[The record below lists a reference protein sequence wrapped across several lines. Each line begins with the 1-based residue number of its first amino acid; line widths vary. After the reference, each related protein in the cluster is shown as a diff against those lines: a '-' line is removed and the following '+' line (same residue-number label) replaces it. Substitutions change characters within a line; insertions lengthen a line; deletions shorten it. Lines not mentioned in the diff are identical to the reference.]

1 MIENKQDDFKQDED
15 NRKLVLVGVK
25 YSNFNKKLELLH
37 SKDIEILEKFGIN
50 HEIEDEIC
58 FSCGAEKLNFFYS
71 KNTNERTLAEEKRGY
86 LKCKCFSCNF
96 SGDII
101 DIARVVEPSL
111 KFKKT
116 GEIVNFLL
124 SKEFLERPNKI
135 DVNRQY
141 TTIKKVRKKQKNE
154 KKILTYYNIINTFI
168 VNFKLHKTEEIENYL
183 YSRGFIKEDLKLM
196 NGYLGLEEWGEYR
209 NIIFPCSD
217 YSFIR
222 RLIKDYYAKEDIEKK
237 KKVRYINSYNLEKT
251 THHCYLLEMLRSRRI
266 IENSF
271 YNIYVCEGVFDTLT
285 VRVALKNK
293 CLAFSTGGAV
303 STQNLIATRIKE
315 VAEEVFRKTSKKL
328 NIILL
333 FDNDNAG
340 EKGQEKLYNLIKDC
354 DYINVYKNFVPML
367 LKSYKDINEAF
378 TKDRETFIT
387 NLEIIDKNLR
397 GTII

>member
-1 MIENKQDDFKQDED
+1 MIENKQDDFKQ
-15 NRKLVLVGVK
+15 NTKFVGVR
-25 YSNFNKKLELLH
+25 YTNFNKKLELLH

-71 KNTNERTLAEEKRGY
+71 KNTNERTLGEEKRGY

-96 SGDII
+96 NGDVI

-124 SKEFLERPNKI
+124 SKEFLERPSKI
-135 DVNRQY
+135 DTNREY
-141 TTIKKVRKKQKNE
+141 TSIKKVRKKEKNE
-154 KKILTYYNIINTFI
+154 KKLITYYNIINTFI
-168 VNFKLHKTEEIENYL
+168 VNFKFHRTEEINQYL
-183 YSRGFIKEDLKLM
+183 YSRGFIDEDIKYM
-196 NGYLGLEEWGEYR
+196 KGYVGLEEWGEYR

-222 RLIKDYYAKEDIEKK
+222 RLIKDYYAKDDTEKK
-237 KKVRYINSYNLEKT
+237 KKIRYINSYNLERT
-251 THHCYLLEMLRSRRI
+251 THHCYLLEMIRSRRI
-266 IENSF
+266 IENNF
-271 YNIYVCEGVFDTLT
+271 FNIYVCEGTFDTLT
-285 VRVALKNK
+285 VRVALQNK
-293 CLAFSTGGAV
+293 CLAFSSGGAT
-303 STQNLIATRIKE
+303 STQNLIANRIRE
-315 VAEEVFRKTSKKL
+315 VAEEVFRKTNKKL
-328 NIILL
+328 NIILM

-354 DYINVYKNFVPML
+354 DYINVYKNFVPLL
-367 LKSYKDINEAF
+367 LKEHKDINEAF
-378 TKDRETFIT
+378 TKNREAFIT

>member
-1 MIENKQDDFKQDED
+1 MIENKQDDYKQDED
-15 NRKLVLVGVK
+15 NRKLVGVK

-37 SKDIEILEKFGIN
+37 QKDIEILEKFGIN
-50 HEIEDEIC
+50 HDIEDEIC
-58 FSCGAEKLNFFYS
+58 FNCGAEKLNFFYS

-86 LKCKCFSCNF
+86 LKCKCFNCNF
-96 SGDII
+96 TGDVI

-111 KFKKT
+111 KLKKT

-168 VNFKLHKTEEIENYL
+168 VNFKLHRTEEIENYL
-183 YSRGFIKEDLKLM
+183 YSRGFIKEDFKLM
-196 NGYLGLEEWGEYR
+196 NGYVGLEEWGEYR

-251 THHCYLLEMLRSRRI
+251 THHCYLLEMIRSRRI
-266 IENSF
+266 IENNF
-271 YNIYVCEGVFDTLT
+271 FNIYVCEGVFDTLT

-293 CLAFSTGGAV
+293 CLSFSTGGAV
-303 STQNLIATRIKE
+303 STQDLIANRIKE

-340 EKGQEKLYNLIKDC
+340 EKGQEKLYNLIKNYE
-354 DYINVYKNFVPML
+354 YINVYKNFVPLL
-367 LKSYKDINEAF
+367 LKECKDINEAF

>member
-15 NRKLVLVGVK
+15 NRKLVGVK
-25 YSNFNKKLELLH
+25 YTNFNKKLELLH
-37 SKDIEILEKFGIN
+37 QKDIEILEKFGIN

-58 FSCGAEKLNFFYS
+58 FNCGAEKLNFFYS
-71 KNTNERTLAEEKRGY
+71 KNINERTQAEEKRGY
-86 LKCKCFSCNF
+86 LKCKCFNCNF
-96 SGDII
+96 TGDVI

-111 KFKKT
+111 KLKKT

-168 VNFKLHKTEEIENYL
+168 VNFKLHRTEEIENYL
-183 YSRGFIKEDLKLM
+183 YSRGFIKEDFKLM
-196 NGYLGLEEWGEYR
+196 NGYVGLEEWGEYR

-251 THHCYLLEMLRSRRI
+251 THHCYLLEMIRSRRI
-266 IENSF
+266 IENNF
-271 YNIYVCEGVFDTLT
+271 FNIYVCEGVFDTLT
-285 VRVALKNK
+285 VRVALQNK
-293 CLAFSTGGAV
+293 CLTFSSGGANI
-303 STQNLIATRIKE
+303 TQDLIANRIKE

-333 FDNDNAG
+333 FDNDQVG

-354 DYINVYKNFVPML
+354 EYINVYKNFVPLL
-367 LKSYKDINEAF
+367 LKNSKDINEAF

-387 NLEIIDKNLR
+387 NLQIIDKNLR

>member
-1 MIENKQDDFKQDED
+1 MIENKQNDFKQDED
-15 NRKLVLVGVK
+15 NRKLVGVK
-25 YSNFNKKLELLH
+25 YTNFNKKLELLH

-50 HEIEDEIC
+50 HEIENEIC

-86 LKCKCFSCNF
+86 LKCKCFSCDF

-141 TTIKKVRKKQKNE
+141 STIKKVRKKQKNE

-168 VNFKLHKTEEIENYL
+168 VNFKLHRTEEIEKYL
-183 YSRGFIKEDLKLM
+183 YSRGFIKEDFKLM
-196 NGYLGLEEWGEYR
+196 NGYVGLEEWGEYR

-222 RLIKDYYAKEDIEKK
+222 RLIKDYYAKEDTEKK

-251 THHCYLLEMLRSRRI
+251 THHCYLLEMIRSRRI
-266 IENSF
+266 IENNF
-271 YNIYVCEGVFDTLT
+271 FNIYVCEGVFDTLT
-285 VRVALKNK
+285 VRVALQNK
-293 CLAFSTGGAV
+293 CLTFSSGGAT

-315 VAEEVFRKTSKKL
+315 VAEEVFRKTNKKL
-328 NIILL
+328 NIVLL
-333 FDNDNAG
+333 FDNDKAG
-340 EKGQEKLYNLIKDC
+340 EKGQEKLYNLIKGYE
-354 DYINVYKNFVPML
+354 YINVYKNFVPLL
-367 LKSYKDINEAF
+367 LKECKDINEAF

-387 NLEIIDKNLR
+387 NLQIIDKNLR

>member
-1 MIENKQDDFKQDED
+1 MIENKQDDYKQDND
-15 NRKLVLVGVK
+15 NRKLVGVK
-25 YSNFNKKLELLH
+25 YTNFNKKLELLH

-58 FSCGAEKLNFFYS
+58 FVCGAEKLNFFYS

-86 LKCKCFSCNF
+86 LKCKCFNCNF
-96 SGDII
+96 TGDII
-101 DIARVVEPSL
+101 DIARKLDPFL
-111 KFKKT
+111 KDKRN
-116 GEIVNFLL
+116 GEIIDFLL

-168 VNFKLHKTEEIENYL
+168 VNFKLHRTEEIENYL
-183 YSRGFIKEDLKLM
+183 YSRGFIKEDFKLM
-196 NGYLGLEEWGEYR
+196 NGYVGLEEWGEYR

-251 THHCYLLEMLRSRRI
+251 THHCYLLEMIRSRRI
-266 IENSF
+266 IENGF

-285 VRVALKNK
+285 VRVALQNK
-293 CLAFSTGGAV
+293 SLAFSTGGAV
-303 STQNLIATRIKE
+303 STQNLIANRIKE
-315 VAEEVFRKTSKKL
+315 VAEEVFGKSSKKL

-354 DYINVYKNFVPML
+354 EYINVYKNFVPLL
-367 LKSYKDINEAF
+367 LKNNKDINEAF

-397 GTII
+397 GTIT

>member
-1 MIENKQDDFKQDED
+1 MIENKQNDFKQDED
-15 NRKLVLVGVK
+15 NRKMVGVK
-25 YSNFNKKLELLH
+25 YTNFNKKLELLH

-58 FSCGAEKLNFFYS
+58 FVCGAEKLNFFYG
-71 KNTNERTLAEEKRGY
+71 KNTNEKTLAEEKRGY
-86 LKCKCFSCNF
+86 LKCKCFNCNF
-96 SGDII
+96 IGDVI
-101 DIARVVEPSL
+101 DIARKLDPFL
-111 KFKKT
+111 KNKRN
-116 GEIVNFLL
+116 GEIIDFLL

-168 VNFKLHKTEEIENYL
+168 VNFKLHRTEEIENYL
-183 YSRGFIKEDLKLM
+183 YSRGFIKEDFKLM
-196 NGYLGLEEWGEYR
+196 NGYVGLEEWGEYR

-251 THHCYLLEMLRSRRI
+251 THHCYLLEMIRSRRI
-266 IENSF
+266 IENNF
-271 YNIYVCEGVFDTLT
+271 FNIYVCEGVFDTLT

-293 CLAFSTGGAV
+293 CLSFSTGGAV
-303 STQNLIATRIKE
+303 STQDLIANRIKE

-340 EKGQEKLYNLIKDC
+340 EKGQEKLYNLIKNC
-354 DYINVYKNFVPML
+354 EYINVYKNFVPML
-367 LKSYKDINEAF
+367 LKEYKDINEAF

-387 NLEIIDKNLR
+387 NLQIIDKNLR
-397 GTII
+397 GTIT

>member
-1 MIENKQDDFKQDED
+1 MIENKQDDYKQDND
-15 NRKLVLVGVK
+15 NRKLVGVK
-25 YSNFNKKLELLH
+25 YTNFNKKLELLH

-58 FSCGAEKLNFFYS
+58 FNCGVEKLNFFYS
-71 KNTNERTLAEEKRGY
+71 KNVNERTQAEEKRGY
-86 LKCKCFSCNF
+86 LKCKCFNCNF
-96 SGDII
+96 TGDVI
-101 DIARVVEPSL
+101 DIARKLDPFL
-111 KFKKT
+111 KNKRN
-116 GEIVNFLL
+116 GEIIDFLL
-124 SKEFLERPNKI
+124 SKEFLNRPNKI

-168 VNFKLHKTEEIENYL
+168 VNFKLHRTEEIENYL
-183 YSRGFIKEDLKLM
+183 YSRGFIKEDFKLM
-196 NGYLGLEEWGEYR
+196 NGYVGLEEWGEYR

-222 RLIKDYYAKEDIEKK
+222 RLIKDYYSKNDTEKK
-237 KKVRYINSYNLEKT
+237 KKVRYINSYNLERT
-251 THHCYLLEMLRSRRI
+251 LHHCYLLEMIRSRRI
-266 IENSF
+266 IENDF

-285 VRVALKNK
+285 VRVALKNQ

-303 STQNLIATRIKE
+303 STQNLIANRIKE

-340 EKGQEKLYNLIKDC
+340 EKGQEKLYNLIKNC
-354 DYINVYKNFVPML
+354 EYINVYKNFVPML
-367 LKSYKDINEAF
+367 LKEYKDINEAF

-387 NLEIIDKNLR
+387 NLQIIDKNLR

>member
-1 MIENKQDDFKQDED
+1 LIENKQDDFKQ
-15 NRKLVLVGVK
+15 NIKYVGVK
-25 YSNFNKKLELLH
+25 YNNFNKKLELLH

-50 HEIEDEIC
+50 HEIENEFC
-58 FSCGAEKLNFFYS
+58 FNCGAEKLNFFYS
-71 KNTNERTLAEEKRGY
+71 RNINTDTQGEEKRGY

-96 SGDII
+96 NGDII

-135 DVNRQY
+135 DTNREY
-141 TTIKKVRKKQKNE
+141 TSIKKVRKKE
-154 KKILTYYNIINTFI
+154 KIDKKFLTYYNVINTFI
-168 VNFKLHKTEEIENYL
+168 VNFKFHRTEEIENYL
-183 YSRGFIKEDLKLM
+183 YSRGFIKEDFKLM
-196 NGYLGLEEWGEYR
+196 NGYIGLEEWGEYK

-222 RLIKDYYAKEDIEKK
+222 RLIKDYYAKEDTEKK
-237 KKVRYINSYNLEKT
+237 KKIRYINSYNLEKT
-251 THHCYLLEMLRSRRI
+251 THHCYLLEMIRSRRI
-266 IENSF
+266 IENGF
-271 YNIYVCEGVFDTLT
+271 YNIYVCEGVFDTLS

-303 STQNLIATRIKE
+303 STQNLIVNRIKE
-315 VAEEVFRKTSKKL
+315 VAEEVYLKENKKI
-328 NIILL
+328 NIVLL
-333 FDNDNAG
+333 FDNDNVGAR
-340 EKGQEKLYNLIKDC
+340 GQEKLYNLLKDYE
-354 DYINVYKNFVPML
+354 YINVYKNFVPML
-367 LKSYKDINEAF
+367 LKECKDINEAF
-378 TKDRETFIT
+378 TKDREIFIT

>member
-1 MIENKQDDFKQDED
+1 MIENKQDDFKQ
-15 NRKLVLVGVK
+15 NIKYVGVK
-25 YSNFNKKLELLH
+25 YNNFNKKLELLH

-50 HEIEDEIC
+50 HEIENEFC
-58 FSCGAEKLNFFYS
+58 FNCGAEKLNFFYS
-71 KNTNERTLAEEKRGY
+71 RNINTYTQGEEKRGY

-96 SGDII
+96 NGDII

-135 DVNRQY
+135 DTNREY
-141 TTIKKVRKKQKNE
+141 TSIKKVRKKE
-154 KKILTYYNIINTFI
+154 KIDKKFLTYYNVMNTFI
-168 VNFKLHKTEEIENYL
+168 VNFKFHRTEEIENYL
-183 YSRGFIKEDLKLM
+183 YSRGFIKEDFKLM
-196 NGYLGLEEWGEYR
+196 NGYIGLEEWGEYK

-222 RLIKDYYAKEDIEKK
+222 RLIKDYYAKEDTEKK
-237 KKVRYINSYNLEKT
+237 KKIRYINSYNLEKT
-251 THHCYLLEMLRSRRI
+251 THHCYLLEMIRGRRI
-266 IENSF
+266 IENGF

-303 STQNLIATRIKE
+303 STQNLIVNRIKE
-315 VAEEVFRKTSKKL
+315 VAEEVYLKENKKI
-328 NIILL
+328 NIVLL
-333 FDNDNAG
+333 FDNDNVGAR
-340 EKGQEKLYNLIKDC
+340 GQEKLYNLLKDYE
-354 DYINVYKNFVPML
+354 YINVYKNFVPML
-367 LKSYKDINEAF
+367 LKECKDINEAF
-378 TKDRETFIT
+378 TKDREIFIT

>member
-1 MIENKQDDFKQDED
+1 MIENKQDDFKQD
-15 NRKLVLVGVK
+15 NRKLVGVK
-25 YSNFNKKLELLH
+25 YNNFNKKLELLH

-50 HEIEDEIC
+50 HEIENEIC

-71 KNTNERTLAEEKRGY
+71 KNTNERTQAEEKRGY
-86 LKCKCFSCNF
+86 LKCKCFNCDF

-154 KKILTYYNIINTFI
+154 KKLITYYNIINTFI
-168 VNFKLHKTEEIENYL
+168 VNFKLHRTEEINQYL
-183 YSRGFIKEDLKLM
+183 YSRGFTDEDINYMK
-196 NGYLGLEEWGEYR
+196 GYVGLEEWGEYR

-251 THHCYLLEMLRSRRI
+251 THHCYLLEMIRSRRI
-266 IENSF
+266 IENNF
-271 YNIYVCEGVFDTLT
+271 FNIYVCEGVFDTLT

-303 STQNLIATRIKE
+303 STQDLIANRIKE
-315 VAEEVFRKTSKKL
+315 VAEEVYIKTNKKL
-328 NIILL
+328 NIVLL
-333 FDNDNAG
+333 FDNDKAG

-367 LKSYKDINEAF
+367 LKNYKDINEAF
-378 TKDRETFIT
+378 TKEREIFIT
-387 NLEIIDKNLR
+387 NLKIIDKNL
-397 GTII
+397 

>member
-1 MIENKQDDFKQDED
+1 MIENKQDND
-15 NRKLVLVGVK
+15 NRKLVGVK
-25 YSNFNKKLELLH
+25 YTNFNKKLELLH
-37 SKDIEILEKFGIN
+37 SKDVEILEKFGIN
-50 HEIEDEIC
+50 HEIENEIC

-71 KNTNERTLAEEKRGY
+71 KNTNEKTLAEEKRGY
-86 LKCKCFSCNF
+86 LKCKCFNCNF
-96 SGDII
+96 NGDVI

-135 DVNRQY
+135 DTNREY
-141 TTIKKVRKKQKNE
+141 TSIKKVRKKEKND
-154 KKILTYYNIINTFI
+154 KKFLTYYNVINTFI
-168 VNFKLHKTEEIENYL
+168 VNFKLHRTEEIENYL
-183 YSRGFIKEDLKLM
+183 YSRGFIKEDFKLM
-196 NGYLGLEEWGEYR
+196 NGYVGLEEWGEYR

-251 THHCYLLEMLRSRRI
+251 THHCYLLEMIRSRRI
-266 IENSF
+266 IENNF
-271 YNIYVCEGVFDTLT
+271 FNIYVCEGVFDTLT
-285 VRVALKNK
+285 VRVALQNK
-293 CLAFSTGGAV
+293 CLTFSSGGAT
-303 STQNLIATRIKE
+303 STQDLIANRIKE

-333 FDNDNAG
+333 FDNDQVG

-354 DYINVYKNFVPML
+354 EYINVYKNFVPLL
-367 LKSYKDINEAF
+367 LKNSKDINEAF

-387 NLEIIDKNLR
+387 NLQIIDKNLR

>member
-1 MIENKQDDFKQDED
+1 MIENKQDDYKQDND
-15 NRKLVLVGVK
+15 NRRLVGVK
-25 YSNFNKKLELLH
+25 YTNFNKKLELLH

-50 HEIEDEIC
+50 HEIENEIC
-58 FSCGAEKLNFFYS
+58 FVCGAEKLNFFYS
-71 KNTNERTLAEEKRGY
+71 KNTNERTLGEEKRGY

-96 SGDII
+96 NGDVI

-124 SKEFLERPNKI
+124 SKEFLERPSKI
-135 DVNRQY
+135 DTNREY
-141 TTIKKVRKKQKNE
+141 TSIKKVRKKEKNE
-154 KKILTYYNIINTFI
+154 KKLITYYNVINTFI
-168 VNFKLHKTEEIENYL
+168 VNFKFHRTEEINQYL
-183 YSRGFIKEDLKLM
+183 YSRGFIDEDIKYM
-196 NGYLGLEEWGEYR
+196 KGYVGLEEWGEYR

-222 RLIKDYYAKEDIEKK
+222 RLIKDYYAKDDTEKK
-237 KKVRYINSYNLEKT
+237 KKIRYINSYNLERT
-251 THHCYLLEMLRSRRI
+251 LHHCYLLEMIRSRRI
-266 IENSF
+266 IENDF

-293 CLAFSTGGAV
+293 CLSFSTGGAV
-303 STQNLIATRIKE
+303 STQDLIANRIKE

-340 EKGQEKLYNLIKDC
+340 EKGQEKLYNLIKNC
-354 DYINVYKNFVPML
+354 EYINVYKNFVPML
-367 LKSYKDINEAF
+367 LKEYKDINEAF

-387 NLEIIDKNLR
+387 NLQIIDKNLR
-397 GTII
+397 GTIT

>member
-1 MIENKQDDFKQDED
+1 MIENKQNDFKQNED
-15 NRKLVLVGVK
+15 NRKLVGVR
-25 YSNFNKKLELLH
+25 YTNFNKKLELLH
-37 SKDIEILEKFGIN
+37 QKDIEILEKFGIN

-71 KNTNERTLAEEKRGY
+71 KNVNERTLAEEKRGY
-86 LKCKCFSCNF
+86 LKCKCFNCNF
-96 SGDII
+96 TGDVI

-116 GEIVNFLL
+116 GEIVDFLL

-168 VNFKLHKTEEIENYL
+168 VNFKLHRTEEIENYL
-183 YSRGFIKEDLKLM
+183 YSRGFIKEDFKLM
-196 NGYLGLEEWGEYR
+196 NGYVGLEEWGEYR

-237 KKVRYINSYNLEKT
+237 KKVRYINSYNLERT
-251 THHCYLLEMLRSRRI
+251 LHHCYLLEMIRSRRI
-266 IENSF
+266 IENDF

-285 VRVALKNK
+285 VRVTLKNQ

-303 STQNLIATRIKE
+303 STQNLIANRIKE

-340 EKGQEKLYNLIKDC
+340 EKGQEKLYNLIKNC
-354 DYINVYKNFVPML
+354 EYINVYKNFVPML
-367 LKSYKDINEAF
+367 LKECKDINEAF
-378 TKDRETFIT
+378 IKDRETFIT
-387 NLEIIDKNLR
+387 NLQIIDKNLR

>member
-1 MIENKQDDFKQDED
+1 MIENKQDED
-15 NRKLVLVGVK
+15 NRKLVGVR
-25 YSNFNKKLELLH
+25 YTNFNKKLELLH

-50 HEIEDEIC
+50 HEIENEIC

-71 KNTNERTLAEEKRGY
+71 KNINERTQAEEKRGY
-86 LKCKCFSCNF
+86 LKCKCFNCDF

-135 DVNRQY
+135 DTNREY
-141 TTIKKVRKKQKNE
+141 TSIKKVRKKEKND
-154 KKILTYYNIINTFI
+154 KKFLTYYNVINTFI
-168 VNFKLHKTEEIENYL
+168 VNFKLHRTEEIENYL
-183 YSRGFIKEDLKLM
+183 YSRGFIKEDFKLM
-196 NGYLGLEEWGEYR
+196 NGYVGLEEWGEYR

-266 IENSF
+266 IENNF
-271 YNIYVCEGVFDTLT
+271 FNIYVCEGVFDTLT
-285 VRVALKNK
+285 VRVALKNQ

-303 STQNLIATRIKE
+303 STQDLIANRIKE
-315 VAEEVFRKTSKKL
+315 VAQEVFRKTNKKL

-340 EKGQEKLYNLIKDC
+340 EKGQEKLYNLIKNC
-354 DYINVYKNFVPML
+354 EYINVYKNFVPLL
-367 LKSYKDINEAF
+367 LKNSKDINEAF
-378 TKDRETFIT
+378 TNDRETFIT
-387 NLEIIDKNLR
+387 NLQIIDKNLR

>member
-1 MIENKQDDFKQDED
+1 MIENKQDND
-15 NRKLVLVGVK
+15 NRKLVGVK
-25 YSNFNKKLELLH
+25 YTNFNKKLELLH
-37 SKDIEILEKFGIN
+37 SKDVEILEKFGIN
-50 HEIEDEIC
+50 HEIENEIC

-71 KNTNERTLAEEKRGY
+71 KNTNEKTLAEEKRGY
-86 LKCKCFSCNF
+86 LKCKCFNCNF
-96 SGDII
+96 NGDVI

-135 DVNRQY
+135 DTNREY
-141 TTIKKVRKKQKNE
+141 TSIKKVRKKEKND
-154 KKILTYYNIINTFI
+154 KKFLTYYNVINTFI
-168 VNFKLHKTEEIENYL
+168 VNFKLHRTEEIENYL
-183 YSRGFIKEDLKLM
+183 YSRGFIKEDFKLM
-196 NGYLGLEEWGEYR
+196 NGYVGLEEWGEYR

-222 RLIKDYYAKEDIEKK
+222 RLIKDYYAKEDTEKK

-251 THHCYLLEMLRSRRI
+251 THHCYLLEMIRSRRI
-266 IENSF
+266 IENGF

-303 STQNLIATRIKE
+303 STQDLIANRIKE
-315 VAEEVFRKTSKKL
+315 VAKEVYTKTNKKL

-340 EKGQEKLYNLIKDC
+340 EKGQEKLYNLIKGYE
-354 DYINVYKNFVPML
+354 YINVYKNFVPLL
-367 LKSYKDINEAF
+367 LKECKDINEAF

-387 NLEIIDKNLR
+387 NLKIIDKNLKEL
-397 GTII
+397 

>member
-1 MIENKQDDFKQDED
+1 MIENKQDDFKQD
-15 NRKLVLVGVK
+15 NRKLVGVR
-25 YSNFNKKLELLH
+25 YTNFNKKLELLH

-58 FSCGAEKLNFFYS
+58 FNCGAEKLNFFYS
-71 KNTNERTLAEEKRGY
+71 KNINERTQVEEKRGY
-86 LKCKCFSCNF
+86 LKCKCFNCDF

-168 VNFKLHKTEEIENYL
+168 VNFKLHRTEEIENYL
-183 YSRGFIKEDLKLM
+183 YSRGFIKEDFKLM
-196 NGYLGLEEWGEYR
+196 NGYVGLEEWGEYR

-222 RLIKDYYAKEDIEKK
+222 RLIKDYYAKEDKEKK

-251 THHCYLLEMLRSRRI
+251 THHCYLLEMIRSRRI
-266 IENSF
+266 IENGF

-285 VRVALKNK
+285 VRVALQNK
-293 CLAFSTGGAV
+293 CLTFSTGGAV
-303 STQNLIATRIKE
+303 STQNLIANRIKE
-315 VAEEVFRKTSKKL
+315 VAEEVFRKSSKKL

-340 EKGQEKLYNLIKDC
+340 EKGQEKLYNLIKNC
-354 DYINVYKNFVPML
+354 EYINVYKNFVPML
-367 LKSYKDINEAF
+367 LKNYKDINEAF
-378 TKDRETFIT
+378 TKEREIFIT
-387 NLEIIDKNLR
+387 NLKIIDKNL
-397 GTII
+397 

>member
-1 MIENKQDDFKQDED
+1 MIENKQDDFKQD
-15 NRKLVLVGVK
+15 NRKLVGVK
-25 YSNFNKKLELLH
+25 YTNFNKKLELLH

-71 KNTNERTLAEEKRGY
+71 KNVNERTLAEEKRGY
-86 LKCKCFSCNF
+86 LKCKCFNCNF
-96 SGDII
+96 TGDVI

-111 KFKKT
+111 KLKKT

-154 KKILTYYNIINTFI
+154 KKFLTYYNVINTFI
-168 VNFKLHKTEEIENYL
+168 VNFKLHRTEEIENYL
-183 YSRGFIKEDLKLM
+183 YSRGFIKEDFKLM
-196 NGYLGLEEWGEYR
+196 NGYIGLEEWGEYR

-251 THHCYLLEMLRSRRI
+251 THHCYLLEMIRSRRI
-266 IENSF
+266 IENGF

-285 VRVALKNK
+285 VRVALQNK
-293 CLAFSTGGAV
+293 CLAFSSGGAT
-303 STQNLIATRIKE
+303 STQDLIANRIKE
-315 VAEEVFRKTSKKL
+315 VAKEIYTKTNKKL
-328 NIILL
+328 NIVLL
-333 FDNDNAG
+333 FDNDQVG

-354 DYINVYKNFVPML
+354 DYINVYKNFVPLL
-367 LKSYKDINEAF
+367 LKECKDINEAF

-387 NLEIIDKNLR
+387 NLQIIDKNLR

>member
-1 MIENKQDDFKQDED
+1 MIENKQNDFKQDED
-15 NRKLVLVGVK
+15 NRKLVGVK
-25 YSNFNKKLELLH
+25 YTNFNKKLELLH

-71 KNTNERTLAEEKRGY
+71 KNTNERTLVEEKRGY
-86 LKCKCFSCNF
+86 LKCKCFNCNF
-96 SGDII
+96 TGDVI

-154 KKILTYYNIINTFI
+154 KKFLTYYNVINTFI
-168 VNFKLHKTEEIENYL
+168 VNFKLHRTEEIENYL
-183 YSRGFIKEDLKLM
+183 YSRGFIKEDFKLM
-196 NGYLGLEEWGEYR
+196 NGYVGLEEWGEYR

-266 IENSF
+266 IENNF
-271 YNIYVCEGVFDTLT
+271 FNIYVCEGVFDTLT
-285 VRVALKNK
+285 VRVALQNK
-293 CLAFSTGGAV
+293 CLSFSSGGAT
-303 STQNLIATRIKE
+303 STQDLIANRIKE
-315 VAEEVFRKTSKKL
+315 VAREVYIKTNKKL

-333 FDNDNAG
+333 FDNDQIG
-340 EKGQEKLYNLIKDC
+340 EKGQEKLYNLIKNC
-354 DYINVYKNFVPML
+354 EYINVYKNFVPML
-367 LKSYKDINEAF
+367 LKEHKDINEAF

-387 NLEIIDKNLR
+387 NLQIIDKNLR

>member
-1 MIENKQDDFKQDED
+1 MIENKQDDYKQDND
-15 NRKLVLVGVK
+15 NRKLVGVR
-25 YSNFNKKLELLH
+25 YTNFNKKLELLH

-71 KNTNERTLAEEKRGY
+71 KNTNEKTLAEEKRGY

-111 KFKKT
+111 KLKKT

-168 VNFKLHKTEEIENYL
+168 VNFKLHRTEEIENYL
-183 YSRGFIKEDLKLM
+183 YSRGFIKEDFKLM
-196 NGYLGLEEWGEYR
+196 NGYVGLEEWGEYR

-251 THHCYLLEMLRSRRI
+251 THHCYLLEMIRSRRI
-266 IENSF
+266 IENGF

-285 VRVALKNK
+285 VRVALQNK
-293 CLAFSTGGAV
+293 CLSFSTGGAV
-303 STQNLIATRIKE
+303 STQNLIANRIKE
-315 VAEEVFRKTSKKL
+315 VAEEVFGKSSKKL

-354 DYINVYKNFVPML
+354 EYINVYKNFVPLL
-367 LKSYKDINEAF
+367 LKNNKDINEAF

-397 GTII
+397 GTIT

>member
-1 MIENKQDDFKQDED
+1 MIENKQDDFKQD
-15 NRKLVLVGVK
+15 NRKLVGVK
-25 YSNFNKKLELLH
+25 YTNFNKKLELLH

-71 KNTNERTLAEEKRGY
+71 KNVNERTLGEEKRGY
-86 LKCKCFSCNF
+86 LKCKCFNCNF
-96 SGDII
+96 TGDII
-101 DIARVVEPSL
+101 DIARVLEPSL

-116 GEIVNFLL
+116 GEVVNFLL

-135 DVNRQY
+135 DTNREY
-141 TTIKKVRKKQKNE
+141 TSIKKVRKKEKNE
-154 KKILTYYNIINTFI
+154 KKLITYYNIINTFI
-168 VNFKLHKTEEIENYL
+168 VNFKLHRTEEIENYF
-183 YSRGFIKEDLKLM
+183 YSRGFIKEDFKLM
-196 NGYLGLEEWGEYR
+196 NGYVGLEEWGEYR

-222 RLIKDYYAKEDIEKK
+222 RLIKDYYAKEDREKK
-237 KKVRYINSYNLEKT
+237 KKIRYINSYNLEKT
-251 THHCYLLEMLRSRRI
+251 THHCYLLEMIRSRRI
-266 IENSF
+266 IENNF
-271 YNIYVCEGVFDTLT
+271 FNIYVCEGVFDTLT
-285 VRVALKNK
+285 VRVALKNQ
-293 CLAFSTGGAV
+293 CLAFSSGGAT
-303 STQNLIATRIKE
+303 STQNLIASRIKE

>member
-1 MIENKQDDFKQDED
+1 MIENKQDDFKQD
-15 NRKLVLVGVK
+15 NRKLVGVK

-37 SKDIEILEKFGIN
+37 QKDIEILEKFGIN
-50 HEIEDEIC
+50 HEIENEIC

-86 LKCKCFSCNF
+86 LKCKCFNCNF
-96 SGDII
+96 TGDVI

-168 VNFKLHKTEEIENYL
+168 VNFKLHRTEEIENYL
-183 YSRGFIKEDLKLM
+183 YSRGFIKEDFKMM
-196 NGYLGLEEWGEYR
+196 NGYVGLEEWGEYR

-251 THHCYLLEMLRSRRI
+251 THHCYLLEMIRSRRI
-266 IENSF
+266 IENGF

-285 VRVALKNK
+285 VRVALQNK
-293 CLAFSTGGAV
+293 SLAFSTGGAV
-303 STQNLIATRIKE
+303 STQNLIANRIKE
-315 VAEEVFRKTSKKL
+315 VAEEVFGKSSKKL

-354 DYINVYKNFVPML
+354 EYINVYKNFVPLL
-367 LKSYKDINEAF
+367 LKNNKDINEAF

-397 GTII
+397 GTIT

>member
-1 MIENKQDDFKQDED
+1 MIENKQNDFKQDED
-15 NRKLVLVGVK
+15 NRKMVGVK
-25 YSNFNKKLELLH
+25 YTNFNKKLELLH

-58 FSCGAEKLNFFYS
+58 FNCGAEKLNFFYS
-71 KNTNERTLAEEKRGY
+71 KNINERTLAEEKRGY
-86 LKCKCFSCNF
+86 LKCKCFNCNF
-96 SGDII
+96 TGDVI

-116 GEIVNFLL
+116 GEIVDFLL

-168 VNFKLHKTEEIENYL
+168 VNFKLHRTEEIENYL
-183 YSRGFIKEDLKLM
+183 YSRGFIKEDFKLM
-196 NGYLGLEEWGEYR
+196 NGYVGLEEWGEYR

-222 RLIKDYYAKEDIEKK
+222 RLIKDYYSKNDTEKK
-237 KKVRYINSYNLEKT
+237 KKVRYINSYNLERT
-251 THHCYLLEMLRSRRI
+251 LHHCYLLEMIRSRRI
-266 IENSF
+266 IENDF

-285 VRVALKNK
+285 VRVALKNQ

-303 STQNLIATRIKE
+303 STQNLIANRIKE

-340 EKGQEKLYNLIKDC
+340 EKGQEKLYNLIKNC
-354 DYINVYKNFVPML
+354 EYINVYKNFVPML
-367 LKSYKDINEAF
+367 LKEYKDINEAF

-387 NLEIIDKNLR
+387 NLQIIDKNLR

>member
-1 MIENKQDDFKQDED
+1 MAF
-15 NRKLVLVGVK
+15 VGVK
-25 YSNFNKKLELLH
+25 YNNFNQKLELLH
-37 SKDIEILEKFGIN
+37 SRDIEILEKFGIN
-50 HEIEDEIC
+50 HEIENEFC

-71 KNTNERTLAEEKRGY
+71 RNVNESTQDNEKRGY
-86 LKCKCFSCNF
+86 LKCKCFNCNF
-96 SGDII
+96 TGDII

-116 GEIVNFLL
+116 GEIIDFLL

-135 DVNRQY
+135 DTNREY
-141 TTIKKVRKKQKNE
+141 TSIKKVRKKEKIE
-154 KKILTYYNIINTFI
+154 KKFITYYNIINTFI
-168 VNFKLHKTEEIENYL
+168 VNFKLHRTEEIENYL
-183 YSRGFIKEDLKLM
+183 YSRGFINEDFKLM
-196 NGYLGLEEWGEYR
+196 NGYIGLEEWGEYR

-222 RLIKDYYAKEDIEKK
+222 RLIKDYYAKEDTEKK
-237 KKVRYINSYNLEKT
+237 KKIRYINSYNLEKT
-251 THHCYLLEMLRSRRI
+251 THHCYLFEMIRSRRI
-266 IENSF
+266 IENGF

-303 STQNLIATRIKE
+303 STQNLIVNRIKE
-315 VAEEVFRKTSKKL
+315 VAEEVYLKENRKI
-328 NIILL
+328 NIVLL

-340 EKGQEKLYNLIKDC
+340 ARGQEKLYNLLKDC
-354 DYINVYKNFVPML
+354 EYINVYKNFVPML
-367 LKSYKDINEAF
+367 LKEHKDINEAF
-378 TKDRETFIT
+378 TKERETFIT

>member
-1 MIENKQDDFKQDED
+1 MIENKQDDYKQDD
-15 NRKLVLVGVK
+15 NRKLVGVK
-25 YSNFNKKLELLH
+25 YTNFNKKLELLH

-58 FSCGAEKLNFFYS
+58 FVCGAEKLNFFYS
-71 KNTNERTLAEEKRGY
+71 KNTNEKTLAEEKRGY
-86 LKCKCFSCNF
+86 LKCKCFNCNF
-96 SGDII
+96 TGDVI
-101 DIARVVEPSL
+101 DIARKLDPIL
-111 KFKKT
+111 KYKKT

-141 TTIKKVRKKQKNE
+141 STIKKVRKKQKNE

-168 VNFKLHKTEEIENYL
+168 VNFKLHRTEEIENYL
-183 YSRGFIKEDLKLM
+183 YSRGFTDEDINYMK
-196 NGYLGLEEWGEYR
+196 GYVGLEEWGEYR
-209 NIIFPCSD
+209 NIIFPCSN

-222 RLIKDYYAKEDIEKK
+222 RLIKDYYAKEDTEKK

-251 THHCYLLEMLRSRRI
+251 THHCYLLEMIRSRRI

-303 STQNLIATRIKE
+303 STQDLIANRIKE
-315 VAEEVFRKTSKKL
+315 VAEEVFRKTNKKL
-328 NIILL
+328 NIVLL
-333 FDNDNAG
+333 FDNDKAG
-340 EKGQEKLYNLIKDC
+340 EKGQEKLYNLIKNC
-354 DYINVYKNFVPML
+354 EYINVYKNFVPML
-367 LKSYKDINEAF
+367 LKDYKDINEAF
-378 TKDRETFIT
+378 TKEREIFIT
-387 NLEIIDKNLR
+387 NLKIIDKNL
-397 GTII
+397 

>member
-1 MIENKQDDFKQDED
+1 MIENKQDDFKQD
-15 NRKLVLVGVK
+15 NRKLVGVK
-25 YSNFNKKLELLH
+25 YTNFNKKLELLH

-71 KNTNERTLAEEKRGY
+71 KNINERTQAEEKRGY
-86 LKCKCFSCNF
+86 LKCKCFNCNF
-96 SGDII
+96 TGDVI
-101 DIARVVEPSL
+101 DIARKLDPFL
-111 KFKKT
+111 KNKRN
-116 GEIVNFLL
+116 GEIIDFLL

-141 TTIKKVRKKQKNE
+141 ATIKKVRKKQKNE

-168 VNFKLHKTEEIENYL
+168 VNFKLHRTEEIENYL
-183 YSRGFIKEDLKLM
+183 YSRGFIKEDFKLM
-196 NGYLGLEEWGEYR
+196 NGYVGLEEWGEYR

-266 IENSF
+266 IENNF
-271 YNIYVCEGVFDTLT
+271 FNIYVCEGVFDTLT
-285 VRVALKNK
+285 VRVALKNQ

-303 STQNLIATRIKE
+303 STQDLIANRIKE
-315 VAEEVFRKTSKKL
+315 VAQEVFRKTNKKL

-340 EKGQEKLYNLIKDC
+340 EKGQEKLYNLIKNC
-354 DYINVYKNFVPML
+354 EYINVYKNFVPLL
-367 LKSYKDINEAF
+367 LKNSKDINEAF
-378 TKDRETFIT
+378 TNDRETFIY
-387 NLEIIDKNLR
+387 NL
-397 GTII
+397 

>member
-1 MIENKQDDFKQDED
+1 MIENKQNDFKQDED
-15 NRKLVLVGVK
+15 NRKLVGVR
-25 YSNFNKKLELLH
+25 YTNFNKKLELLH
-37 SKDIEILEKFGIN
+37 SKDVEILEKFGIN

-86 LKCKCFSCNF
+86 LKCKCFSCDF

-116 GEIVNFLL
+116 GEIVDFLL

-183 YSRGFIKEDLKLM
+183 YSRGFIKEDFKLM
-196 NGYLGLEEWGEYR
+196 NGYVGLEEWGEYR

-251 THHCYLLEMLRSRRI
+251 THHCYLLEMIRSRRI
-266 IENSF
+266 IENDF

-285 VRVALKNK
+285 VRVALQNK
-293 CLAFSTGGAV
+293 CLTFSSGGAT
-303 STQNLIATRIKE
+303 STQDLIANRIKE

-333 FDNDNAG
+333 FDNDQVG

-354 DYINVYKNFVPML
+354 EYINVYKNFVPLL
-367 LKSYKDINEAF
+367 LKNSKDINEAF
-378 TKDRETFIT
+378 IKDRETFIT
-387 NLEIIDKNLR
+387 NLQIIDKNLR

>member
-1 MIENKQDDFKQDED
+1 MIENKQDDYKQDED
-15 NRKLVLVGVK
+15 NRKLVGVK

-58 FSCGAEKLNFFYS
+58 FVCGAEKLNFFYS
-71 KNTNERTLAEEKRGY
+71 KNTNEKTLAEEKRGY
-86 LKCKCFSCNF
+86 LKCKCFNCNF
-96 SGDII
+96 NGDVI
-101 DIARVVEPSL
+101 DIARKLDPFL
-111 KFKKT
+111 KNKRN
-116 GEIVNFLL
+116 GEIIDFLL

-168 VNFKLHKTEEIENYL
+168 VNFKLHRTEEINQYL
-183 YSRGFIKEDLKLM
+183 YSRGFTDEDIKYMK
-196 NGYLGLEEWGEYR
+196 GYVGLEEWGEYR

-222 RLIKDYYAKEDIEKK
+222 RLIKDYYAKEDTEKK
-237 KKVRYINSYNLEKT
+237 KKVRYINSYNLERT
-251 THHCYLLEMLRSRRI
+251 LHHCYLLEMIRSRRI
-266 IENSF
+266 IENGF

-285 VRVALKNK
+285 VRVALQNK

-303 STQNLIATRIKE
+303 STQDLIANRMKE
-315 VAEEVFRKTSKKL
+315 VAEEVFRKTNKKL

-340 EKGQEKLYNLIKDC
+340 EKGQEKLCNLIKDC
-354 DYINVYKNFVPML
+354 EYINVYKNFVPLL
-367 LKSYKDINEAF
+367 LKNNKDINEAF

>member
-1 MIENKQDDFKQDED
+1 MIENKQDDYKQDND
-15 NRKLVLVGVK
+15 NRRLVGVK
-25 YSNFNKKLELLH
+25 YTNFNKKLELLH

-58 FSCGAEKLNFFYS
+58 FVCGAEKLNFFYS

-86 LKCKCFSCNF
+86 LKCKCFNCNF
-96 SGDII
+96 TGDVI
-101 DIARVVEPSL
+101 DIARKLDPFL
-111 KFKKT
+111 KDKRN
-116 GEIVNFLL
+116 GEIIDFLL

-168 VNFKLHKTEEIENYL
+168 VNFKLHRTEEINQYL
-183 YSRGFIKEDLKLM
+183 YSRGFTDEDIKYMK
-196 NGYLGLEEWGEYR
+196 GYVGLEEWGEYR

-222 RLIKDYYAKEDIEKK
+222 RLIKDYYAKEDTEKK

-251 THHCYLLEMLRSRRI
+251 THHCYLLEMIRSRRI
-266 IENSF
+266 IENGF

-285 VRVALKNK
+285 VRVALNNQ
-293 CLAFSTGGAV
+293 CLAFSSGGAT
-303 STQNLIATRIKE
+303 STQDLIANRIKE
-315 VAEEVFRKTSKKL
+315 VAEEVFRKTNKKL
-328 NIILL
+328 NIVLL

-340 EKGQEKLYNLIKDC
+340 EKGQEKLYNLIKDYE
-354 DYINVYKNFVPML
+354 YINVYKNFVPLL
-367 LKSYKDINEAF
+367 LKSSKDINEAF
-378 TKDRETFIT
+378 TKDRNEFIL
-387 NLEIIDKNLR
+387 NLQIIDKNLR

>member
-1 MIENKQDDFKQDED
+1 MIENKQNDFKQDVD
-15 NRKLVLVGVK
+15 NRKLVGVK
-25 YSNFNKKLELLH
+25 YTNFNKKLELLH

-71 KNTNERTLAEEKRGY
+71 KNTNERTQAEEKRGY
-86 LKCKCFSCNF
+86 LKCKCFNCDF

-154 KKILTYYNIINTFI
+154 KKLITYYNIINTFI
-168 VNFKLHKTEEIENYL
+168 VNFKLHRTEEINQYL
-183 YSRGFIKEDLKLM
+183 YSRGFTDEDINYMK
-196 NGYLGLEEWGEYR
+196 GYVGLEEWGEYR

-222 RLIKDYYAKEDIEKK
+222 RLIKDYYAKEDTEKK

-251 THHCYLLEMLRSRRI
+251 THHCYLLEMIRSRRI
-266 IENSF
+266 IENNF
-271 YNIYVCEGVFDTLT
+271 FNIYVCEGVFDTLT

-293 CLAFSTGGAV
+293 CLTFSSGGAT
-303 STQNLIATRIKE
+303 STQDLIANRIKE
-315 VAEEVFRKTSKKL
+315 VAKEVYTKTNKKL
-328 NIILL
+328 NIVLI
-333 FDNDNAG
+333 FDNDQVG

-354 DYINVYKNFVPML
+354 DYINVYKNFVPLL
-367 LKSYKDINEAF
+367 LKECKDINEAF

-387 NLEIIDKNLR
+387 NLQIIDKNLR

>member
-1 MIENKQDDFKQDED
+1 MIENKQDDYKQDND
-15 NRKLVLVGVK
+15 NRRLVGVK
-25 YSNFNKKLELLH
+25 YTNFNKKLELLH

-58 FSCGAEKLNFFYS
+58 FVCGAEKLNFFYS

-86 LKCKCFSCNF
+86 LKCKCFNCNF
-96 SGDII
+96 TGDVI
-101 DIARVVEPSL
+101 DIARKLDPFL
-111 KFKKT
+111 KDKRN
-116 GEIVNFLL
+116 GEIIDFLL

-168 VNFKLHKTEEIENYL
+168 VNFKLHRTEEIENYL
-183 YSRGFIKEDLKLM
+183 YSRGFIKEDFKLM
-196 NGYLGLEEWGEYR
+196 NGYVGLEEWGEYR

-251 THHCYLLEMLRSRRI
+251 THHCYLLEMIRSRRI
-266 IENSF
+266 IENGF

-285 VRVALKNK
+285 VRVALQNK
-293 CLAFSTGGAV
+293 SLAFSTGGAV
-303 STQNLIATRIKE
+303 STQNLIANRIKE
-315 VAEEVFRKTSKKL
+315 VAEEVFRKTNKKL
-328 NIILL
+328 NIVLL

-340 EKGQEKLYNLIKDC
+340 EKGQEKLYNLIKDYE
-354 DYINVYKNFVPML
+354 YINVYKNFVPLL
-367 LKSYKDINEAF
+367 LKSSKDINEAF

-397 GTII
+397 GTIT

>member
-1 MIENKQDDFKQDED
+1 MIENKQDDYKQD
-15 NRKLVLVGVK
+15 KTKFVGVK
-25 YSNFNKKLELLH
+25 YNNFNKKLEELH

-58 FSCGAEKLNFFYS
+58 FVCGTEKLNFFYS
-71 KNTNERTLAEEKRGY
+71 KNTNERTLGEEKRGY

-168 VNFKLHKTEEIENYL
+168 VNFKLHRTEEIENYL
-183 YSRGFIKEDLKLM
+183 YSRGFIKEDFKLM
-196 NGYLGLEEWGEYR
+196 NGYVGLEEWGEYR

-266 IENSF
+266 IENNF
-271 YNIYVCEGVFDTLT
+271 FNIYVCEGVFDTLT
-285 VRVALKNK
+285 VRVALKNQ

-303 STQNLIATRIKE
+303 STQDLIANRIKE
-315 VAEEVFRKTSKKL
+315 VAQEVFRKTNKKL

-340 EKGQEKLYNLIKDC
+340 EKGQEKLYNLIKNC
-354 DYINVYKNFVPML
+354 EYINVYKNFVPLL
-367 LKSYKDINEAF
+367 LKNSKDINEAF
-378 TKDRETFIT
+378 TNDRETFIT
-387 NLEIIDKNLR
+387 NLQIIDKNLR

>member
-1 MIENKQDDFKQDED
+1 MIENEQNDFKQDED
-15 NRKLVLVGVK
+15 NRKLVGVR
-25 YSNFNKKLELLH
+25 YTNFNKKLELLH
-37 SKDIEILEKFGIN
+37 SKDVEILEKFGIN
-50 HEIEDEIC
+50 HEIENEIC

-71 KNTNERTLAEEKRGY
+71 KNINERTLAEEKRGY
-86 LKCKCFSCNF
+86 LKCKCFNCNF
-96 SGDII
+96 TGDVI

-116 GEIVNFLL
+116 GEIVDFLL

-168 VNFKLHKTEEIENYL
+168 VNFKLHRTEEIENYL
-183 YSRGFIKEDLKLM
+183 YSRGFTDEDINYMK
-196 NGYLGLEEWGEYR
+196 GYVGLEEWGEYR

-266 IENSF
+266 IENNF
-271 YNIYVCEGVFDTLT
+271 FNIYVCEGVFDTLT
-285 VRVALKNK
+285 VRVALQNK
-293 CLAFSTGGAV
+293 CLTFSTGGAV
-303 STQNLIATRIKE
+303 STQDLIATRIKE
-315 VAEEVFRKTSKKL
+315 VAEEVFRKISKKL

-333 FDNDNAG
+333 FDNDQVG

-354 DYINVYKNFVPML
+354 EYINVYKNFVPLL
-367 LKSYKDINEAF
+367 LKNSKDINEAF
-378 TKDRETFIT
+378 TKDRKNFIT